1 MKKESNNSK
10 ASASALSRRR
20 SRTLYKITLLVLV
33 VFILSGVATYF
44 IYNRSQKRLLNKSRA
59 KLLQMDVNSIYSL
72 SSYAIDFLTYLG
84 QDKLK
89 VLDPQSLL
97 AAAGEGRLTP
107 GQQYLSD
114 TLKKM
119 VDSGLLGLKA
129 AAIVMPPSEQNP
141 RALVIAASDP
151 NLVYK
156 LKVPDDLTRAIK
168 DGKRYLWAKDGVPEL
183 GTTGKSLV
191 VTKEADLNGTG
202 FKVGLIT
209 VKPMAKDIAAINR
222 FIDPIES
229 EGSRNLA
236 LLTVISIVLMS
247 LLTFGFLTYLIRKR
261 ITRPIDELSAL
272 SQEVMD
278 GNLDV
283 EIPVRNG
290 EEFAG
295 LKLAFGTMVK
305 NFKVMLSIPLGGEYA
320 SKMDELVE
328 EEQLEKPAEGKQA
341 RRQAKKGFATKRSRT
356 LYYITAFLVVIFLIS
371 GAVNFLVFNHW
382 QNSLIDKSVDK
393 MVKQISGQFT
403 GLSVFV
409 RDTLDPIVTERL
421 RENAIPNLTIKEQ
434 ADFILGK
441 QAYQYQAFYNQFSK
455 DIVDRGLMGLEK
467 TLVIL
472 AGFGI
477 PRGAMVIVS
486 NDESLVYDW
495 PVPDYLVKAM
505 KNGTSYLYFENG
517 IPELK
522 LKGEQ
527 IISIKTFKTM
537 GLFHSY
543 IGVVSVHKEIA
554 EMRSFYNREKR
565 DLYLTLIPVMV
576 GTLIV
581 LVLLTFFALSFLI
594 RRNITRPANELS
606 AAAEKIMDGELDME
620 IPIREGE
627 ELEGLKHLFREMV
640 KGFRILIANAT
651 S

>member
-1 MKKESNNSK
+1 MSNDSDK
-10 ASASALSRRR
+10 SAASTLSRRR
-20 SRTLYKITLLVLV
+20 SKTLYQITLLVLV
-33 VFILSGVATYF
+33 VFILSAVATYF
-44 IYNRSQKRLLNKSRA
+44 IYNRSQNRLLNKSRA
-59 KLLQMDVNSIYSL
+59 KLLQMDVNSVYSL
-72 SSYAIDFLTYLG
+72 SSYSIDFLIYLG
-84 QDKLK
+84 QAKLK
-89 VLDPQSLL
+89 GLDPQSLL

-107 GQQYLSD
+107 GQEYLSGI
-114 TLKKM
+114 LKKM
-119 VDSGLLGLKA
+119 VDSGFMGLKA
-129 AAIVMPPSEQNP
+129 AAIIMPRSEQNP
-141 RALVIAASDP
+141 QALVIAASDP

-156 LKVPDDLTRAIK
+156 RKVPNDLTRAIS

-191 VTKEADLNGTG
+191 VTKEADLNGAG
-202 FKVGLIT
+202 FKVGLVT
-209 VKPMAKDIAAINR
+209 VKPMADDIAAINR
-222 FIDPIES
+222 FIDPKKS

-236 LLTVISIVLMS
+236 LLTVVSIVAMA
-247 LLTFGFLTYLIRKR
+247 LLTFGFLAYLIRKR

-272 SQEVMD
+272 SQEVLH

-295 LKLAFGTMVK
+295 LKLALETMVK
-305 NFKVMLSIPLGGEYA
+305 NFNVMLSLPHGGEHA
-320 SKMDELVE
+320 SEIEKLVKE
-328 EEQLEKPAEGKQA
+328 EKSKEPAGGRLAGKK
-341 RRQAKKGFATKRSRT
+341 AKKGFASKRSRT
-356 LYYITAFLVVIFLIS
+356 LYYITAFLVVMFLIS
-371 GAVNFLVFNHW
+371 GAVNFLVFNYW
-382 QNSLIDKSVDK
+382 QNSSIDKNVDK

-409 RDTLDPIVTERL
+409 RDTLDPLVTERL
-421 RENAIPNLTIKEQ
+421 EENAIPNLTIQEQ
-434 ADFILGK
+434 ADFVLGK
-441 QAYQYQAFYNQFSK
+441 KAYEYQAFYNQFSK
-455 DIVDRGLMGLEK
+455 EIVDRGLMGLEK
-467 TLVIL
+467 AMVIM

-477 PRGAMVIVS
+477 PDGAMVVVS
-486 NDESLVYDW
+486 SDESLVYNW

-505 KNGTSYLYFENG
+505 KNGTSYLYFEKG

-527 IISIKTFKTM
+527 IISIKTFRTM
-537 GLFHSY
+537 GFYHSY

-581 LVLLTFFALSFLI
+581 LVLLTFLALSFLI
-594 RRNITRPANELS
+594 RRQITRPANELS
-606 AAAEKIMDGELDME
+606 AAAEQIMDGSLDVE

-627 ELEGLKHLFREMV
+627 ELESLKHLFREMV
-640 KGFRILIANAT
+640 ESFRMLITKST